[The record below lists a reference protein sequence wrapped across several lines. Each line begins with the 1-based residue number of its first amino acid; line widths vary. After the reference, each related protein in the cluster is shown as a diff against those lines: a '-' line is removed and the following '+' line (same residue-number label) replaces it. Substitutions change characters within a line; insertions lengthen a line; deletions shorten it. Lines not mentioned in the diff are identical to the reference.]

1 MQTKD
6 KMEKLIDIGKYI
18 ESGINK
24 LEENFSGLWG
34 AIDDIISWTVE
45 SMNDIFLSL
54 PFYIIIV
61 LVAMAAYYVNAGKNL
76 LNKEGLKKGVGITA
90 FVIIGLLLIY
100 AMGYWKESI
109 QTTTLV
115 IISTLIALIFGI
127 PLGIMAARNKTAD
140 MIIRPVLDFMQT
152 MPAFV
157 YLIPAIFF
165 FSVGNTPGVVATVI
179 FSLAPAVRLTS
190 LGIKNVPVDVI
201 EAGRA
206 FGATEKQILFKIQ
219 LPLAKPTILAGINQV
234 ILLALSMV
242 VIASMV
248 GAKGLGSIVYQSIQ
262 QNDVSKGFESG
273 LGIVILAIILDRITQ
288 AFAKKSK

>member
-1 MQTKD
+1 
-6 KMEKLIDIGKYI
+6 MEKLIDIGTYI

-34 AIDDIISWTVE
+34 AIDDLISWTVD
-45 SMNDIFLSL
+45 SMNDILL
-54 PFYIIIV
+54 VIPFYVIIV
-61 LVAMAAYYVNAGKNL
+61 LIALGAYYAKAGKSVL
-76 LNKEGLKKGVGITA
+76 KKEGLKKGSGLAA
-90 FVIIGLLLIY
+90 FVVFGLLLIFG
-100 AMGYWKESI
+100 MGYWEESI

-115 IISTLIALIFGI
+115 IVSTLIALLFGI
-127 PLGIMAARNKTAD
+127 PLGIVAARNKTSDA
-140 MIIRPVLDFMQT
+140 IIRPILDLMQT

-165 FSVGNTPGVVATVI
+165 FSVGNTPGVIATVI
-179 FSLAPAVRLTS
+179 FSLPPAVRLTS
-190 LGIKNVPVDVI
+190 LGIKNVPSDVI

-206 FGATEKQILFKIQ
+206 FGATEKQILLKIQ

-248 GAKGLGSIVYQSIQ
+248 GAKGLGSIVYQGIQ
-262 QNDVSKGFESG
+262 QNDIAKGFESG

-288 AFAKKSK
+288 SMAKK

>member
-1 MQTKD
+1 
-6 KMEKLIDIGKYI
+6 MEKLIDLGTYI
-18 ESGINK
+18 ESGINM

-34 AIDDIISWTVE
+34 AIDDVISWTVD
-45 SMNDIFLSL
+45 SMNDVLLGI
-54 PFYIIIV
+54 PFYMLIAF
-61 LVAMAAYYVNAGKNL
+61 VAIGAYYANAGKSAFKL
-76 LNKEGLKKGVGITA
+76 EGLKKGGGMAV
-90 FVIIGLLLIY
+90 FVIFGLLLIY

-115 IISTLIALIFGI
+115 IVSTLIALVFGI
-127 PLGIMAARNKTAD
+127 PLGIAAARSKTAD
-140 MIIRPVLDFMQT
+140 VIIRPILDLMQT

-179 FSLAPAVRLTS
+179 FSLPPAVRLTS
-190 LGIKNVPVDVI
+190 LGIRNVPEDVI

-248 GAKGLGSIVYQSIQ
+248 GAKGLGSIVYQGIQ
-262 QNDVSKGFESG
+262 QNNIAKGFESG
-273 LGIVILAIILDRITQ
+273 LGIVILAIILDRVTQ
-288 AFAKKSK
+288 AIAKK